1 MFIYSLCGIFAC
13 MLYPIY
19 PEFPKRNVLN
29 NFMNLI
35 KQNAYNYKITV
46 PGVTKRKSQ
55 KSFINRFLKMLDLK
69 YKEYY

>member
-1 MFIYSLCGIFAC
+1 MSHYLCLFILSVE
-13 MLYPIY
+13 LYPIY

-46 PGVTKRKSQ
+46 PGVTKK
-55 KSFINRFLKMLDLK
+55 KVTKKL
-69 YKEYY
+69 